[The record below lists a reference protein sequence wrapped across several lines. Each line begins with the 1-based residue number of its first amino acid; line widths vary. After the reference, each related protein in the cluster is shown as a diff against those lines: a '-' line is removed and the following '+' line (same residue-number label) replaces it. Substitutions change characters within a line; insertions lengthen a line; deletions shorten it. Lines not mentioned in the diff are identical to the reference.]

1 MRRRE
6 FLDISDRDKGML
18 VDRVFVEEIPDHTA
32 SDFLKIRKYFSE
44 QSDFVHGEQ
53 SVVDTLS
60 ILHHV
65 QDQAA
70 GPRMVDEHAVRRRN
84 PPADSR
90 EGSRIEARF
99 FPVCFS
105 ESLEHVEGI
114 RKIG

>member
-1 MRRRE
+1 MRRWE
-6 FLDISDRDKGML
+6 FLDISDRNKGML

-65 QDQAA
+65 QDQTA
-70 GPRMVDEHAVRRRN
+70 GSRMVYENAVGRTN
-84 PPADSR
+84 ALADSSQSR
-90 EGSRIEARF
+90 RIEARF
-99 FPVCFS
+99 FAVRFG
-105 ESLEHVEGI
+105 ESLDHIEGI
-114 RKIG
+114 RKI